1 MVGYVEWKTILRDE
15 RLPAVV
21 VDLDAFDR
29 NVATLAG
36 FLKGKSTSLRLAT
49 KSVRVPELIKRVL
62 AHGAPYK
69 GLMCFSA
76 EEAFV
81 LSTHGF
87 DDFLIAYPTYQK
99 SDLELLRAL
108 HEQGKTVALVIDSG
122 QGLVRVAEQMRQVAK
137 PFRVVIDVDVSL
149 RLLGGLLHFGVRR
162 SPVRS
167 ARDVARLL
175 NEAAKHPEIKAV
187 GAMAYEA
194 QVAGLGD
201 RNPFKKLVNPIAHLI
216 RKASV
221 KAVAETREEVAQLF
235 IERGINAEIMNGGGT
250 GSLNYA
256 AEETALTELSAGSGL
271 LCSHLFDYYSN
282 VHFEPACFFALQ
294 VVRSSD
300 NGYVTCQGG
309 GYVASGEPGWDRVPR
324 PWLPHGLK
332 LVSME
337 GTGEVQTPLRLRGHK
352 TSDETA
358 LRMGEAVL
366 FRHAKAGELA
376 ERFNE
381 YLLVSKGQIVSRAKT
396 YRGLGHCFF

>member
-1 MVGYVEWKTILRDE
+1 MVSYREWKDILRDE

-21 VDLDAFDR
+21 VDVEAFDR
-29 NVATLAG
+29 NVARLAG
-36 FLKGKSTSLRLAT
+36 FLEGKSMALRLAT

-62 AHGAPYK
+62 AYGAPYK

-81 LSTHGF
+81 LATHGL
-87 DDFLIAYPTYQK
+87 DDFLIAYPTFQK
-99 SDLELLRAL
+99 SDLELLRDL
-108 HEQGKTVALVIDSG
+108 HEKGKTVALVVDSG
-122 QGLVRVAEQMRQVAK
+122 QGLVRVAEQMRGVAK
-137 PFRVVIDVDVSL
+137 PFRVVVDVDVSL
-149 RLLGGLLHFGVRR
+149 RLFGGLVHFGVRR

-175 NEAAKHPEIKAV
+175 DEAARHPELKAV

-201 RNPFKKLVNPIAHLI
+201 RNPFKRLINPIARLI
-216 RKASV
+216 RQASV
-221 KAVAETREEVAQLF
+221 SSVAEIREEVAQLF
-235 IERGINAEIMNGGGT
+235 TDRGVALEIMNGGGT
-250 GSLNYA
+250 GSINYA
-256 AEETALTELSAGSGL
+256 ASETVLTELSAGSGL

-309 GYVASGEPGWDRVPR
+309 GYVASGEPGWDRVPK
-324 PWLPHGLK
+324 PWLPAGSR

-337 GTGEVQTPLRLRGHK
+337 GTGEVQTPLRVRSHEPGQEVELK
-352 TSDETA
+352 
-358 LRMGEAVL
+358 MGDPAL

-381 YLLVSKGQIVSRAKT
+381 YLLVSNGRIVSRAKT